1 MISKDS
7 IGSGGRDYFMILTVI
22 SIFAFFLV
30 WANYTKL
37 DLVTRGSGRVIA
49 DGQNK
54 NIQSPERGAFFD
66 EPTSAMDGFTES
78 QVIDHLSTK
87 LTDQT
92 LIIVTH
98 KMPVVAMCDRVIVMD
113 QGKIIGDGSKDAYF
127 DLLKK
132 RLEQKV

>member
-1 MISKDS
+1 
-7 IGSGGRDYFMILTVI
+7 
-22 SIFAFFLV
+22 
-30 WANYTKL
+30 
-37 DLVTRGSGRVIA
+37 
-49 DGQNK
+49 
-54 NIQSPERGAFFD
+54 
-66 EPTSAMDGFTES
+66 MDGFTEA

-113 QGKIIGDGSKDAYF
+113 QGKITGDGSKDAYF
-127 DLLKK
+127 DVLKK